1 MEGAG
6 ECRKGRAGEECKS
19 VGKGEGEGGGQVQKK
34 TVPCCIDSD
43 SESEEDTTL
52 TPELEA
58 IWAASWSEMAGKS
71 PRQIVEVV
79 LKSPAKGPS
88 PKKRA
93 DAGSANK
100 AQEKRKR
107 GAEDKE
113 PVSNKTPRA
122 TKRAKPDPTPEPET
136 EPEPELPAVTTQKRP
151 PVVCNILSIDSLQV
165 NLCPAQ
171 RPKPAPLPEPE
182 PEPDREPEPESE
194 PETQPG
200 GYPETGESA
209 PQVDS
214 TLKRRRS
221 GRLAESQSKP
231 GAENTQKTWPKHWVP
246 GKAFAHTSNPSRI
259 CDPLVTCASIS
270 IPPLDIYGHSRL
282 GRFISQ

>member
-1 MEGAG
+1 MRSTPSKPSSSTS
-6 ECRKGRAGEECKS
+6 RKAHRADRIVAKEEAVVAQWKEQES
-19 VGKGEGEGGGQVQKK
+19 AAKGGLGKNAKASAKGKGKAVDKPPNKVQKK

-43 SESEEDTTL
+43 SKSEEDTTL
-52 TPELEA
+52 TQSL
-58 IWAASWSEMAGKS
+58 SWSKMAGKS

-100 AQEKRKR
+100 AQEKRKQ
-107 GAEDKE
+107 GAKDKE

-122 TKRAKPDPTPEPET
+122 TKRAKPDPTPEPEPK
-136 EPEPELPAVTTQKRP
+136 PEPKLPAVTTQKRP
-151 PVVCNILSIDSLQV
+151 PVVS
-165 NLCPAQ
+165 
-171 RPKPAPLPEPE
+171 PKARPLPEPE
-182 PEPDREPEPESE
+182 PEPDREPEPKSE

-200 GYPETGESA
+200 GYPKTGKSA

-231 GAENTQKTWPKHWVP
+231 GPKTHKNVA
-246 GKAFAHTSNPSRI
+246 KA
-259 CDPLVTCASIS
+259 
-270 IPPLDIYGHSRL
+270 L
-282 GRFISQ
+282 GPREGLCPHK